1 MILAEAIATCLHADH
16 NVHPL
21 RLLSVAPKDCD
32 LLARSKL

>member
-1 MILAEAIATCLHADH
+1 MILAEDIARCLDADH
-16 NVHPL
+16 NVPPL